1 MYLMNKNLNKTGQQR
16 RPLTKRHPL
25 GRLLRRRMRLLI
37 SGHPTLY
44 YCYAKL
50 AKLPFQINET
60 TTVLVD
66 SYPRSANSFFEA
78 AFSKAHGG
86 RESVAHHS
94 HAAGQ
99 VRLGLKRKL
108 PCIVLIRNPV
118 SAIVSFYEMNE
129 GSYSIEVCT
138 LEYIKF
144 YGALE
149 ELIDKITVLET
160 VNIEN
165 RFYDLMEMMRDR
177 YGLSVEPFTIDA
189 ATRAELF
196 QTVDETGL
204 ERNGH
209 VERYSGS
216 LNVSEKQY
224 RQTNLA
230 SIKDRVCAPE
240 NAARLSRA
248 MDLYKKFQ
256 SHAF

>member
-1 MYLMNKNLNKTGQQR
+1 MFSMRNKANPVIRQR
-16 RPLTKRHPL
+16 RPWTKRHPL
-25 GRLLRRRMRLLI
+25 GRMLRRRLRLLV
-37 SGHPTLY
+37 SGDPRLY
-44 YCYAKL
+44 YYYARL
-50 AKLPFQINET
+50 AKLPFQINDT

-78 AFSKAHGG
+78 AFTKAHGG

-99 VRLGLKRKL
+99 VLIGLKRNL

-129 GSYSIEVCT
+129 GSYSIDLCT
-138 LEYIKF
+138 SEYIKF
-144 YGALE
+144 YSSLE
-149 ELIDKITVLET
+149 EHIDKIIILET
-160 VNIEN
+160 QEIES
-165 RFYDLMEMMRDR
+165 RFYDLMKMLRER
-177 YGLSVEPFTIDA
+177 YGLSVEPYSIDA

-196 QTVDETGL
+196 QIVDETGL

-216 LNVSEKQY
+216 LNEIDKQN
-224 RQTNLA
+224 REEHLA
-230 SIKDRVCAPE
+230 SIKDRVCARE
-240 NAARLSRA
+240 NCVRLARA
-248 MDLYKKFQ
+248 TELYMKFQ